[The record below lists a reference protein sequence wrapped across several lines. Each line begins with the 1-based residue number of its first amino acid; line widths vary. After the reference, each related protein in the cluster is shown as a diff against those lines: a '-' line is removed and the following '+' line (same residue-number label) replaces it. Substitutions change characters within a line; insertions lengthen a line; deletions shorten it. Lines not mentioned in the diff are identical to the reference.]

1 MLLINFLI
9 FLSNWK
15 RYLLW
20 VDDIQNVRM
29 TG

>member
-29 TG
+29 TR